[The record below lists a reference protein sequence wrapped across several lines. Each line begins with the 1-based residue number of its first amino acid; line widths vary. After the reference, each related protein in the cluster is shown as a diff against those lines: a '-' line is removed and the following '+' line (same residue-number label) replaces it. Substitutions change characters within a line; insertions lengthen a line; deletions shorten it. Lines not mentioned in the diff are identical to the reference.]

1 MSDADS
7 EPSVQEARVIAL
19 VSVLD
24 LDNIFV
30 SVAICLIGRGNSPSN
45 TGPEGQQPRS
55 SPNAGRSNM
64 LLVSLF
70 TMSIRLQNRR
80 SNTLYVLEGMFR
92 VPSDGGW
99 WVEED
104 LNLRPH
110 AYQACALTT

>member
-7 EPSVQEARVIAL
+7 EPSVQEVRVIAL

-30 SVAICLIGRGNSPSN
+30 SIAICLIGRGNSPSN
-45 TGPEGQQPRS
+45 TGPKGQQPRS

-70 TMSIRLQNRR
+70 TMSIRLKDEAMLHPGTDVQTHCMCLKVCSVYHLREGGGSRR
-80 SNTLYVLEGMFR
+80 T
-92 VPSDGGW
+92 
-99 WVEED
+99 
-104 LNLRPH
+104 
-110 AYQACALTT
+110 

>member
-30 SVAICLIGRGNSPSN
+30 SIAICLIGRGNSHSN

-70 TMSIRLQNRR
+70 TMSIRLKDEAMLHPGTDVQTHCMCLKVC
-80 SNTLYVLEGMFR
+80 SVYHLKE
-92 VPSDGGW
+92 DGGS
-99 WVEED
+99 
-104 LNLRPH
+104 RR
-110 AYQACALTT
+110 T

>member
-7 EPSVQEARVIAL
+7 EPSVQEVRVIAL

-30 SVAICLIGRGNSPSN
+30 SIAICLIGRGNSPSN

-70 TMSIRLQNRR
+70 TMSIRLRTDDQ
-80 SNTLYVLEGMFR
+80 THGYVLDDMSEYHSG
-92 VPSDGGW
+92 
-99 WVEED
+99 
-104 LNLRPH
+104 
-110 AYQACALTT
+110 

>member
-7 EPSVQEARVIAL
+7 EQSVQEVRVIAL

-30 SVAICLIGRGNSPSN
+30 SIAICPAGRGNSPSN

-70 TMSIRLQNRR
+70 TMSIRLRTDDQ
-80 SNTLYVLEGMFR
+80 THGYVLDDMSEYHSG
-92 VPSDGGW
+92 
-99 WVEED
+99 
-104 LNLRPH
+104 
-110 AYQACALTT
+110 

>member
-30 SVAICLIGRGNSPSN
+30 SVAICPAGRGNSPSN

-70 TMSIRLQNRR
+70 TMSIRLRTDDQ
-80 SNTLYVLEGMFR
+80 THAYVLDDMSECHSG
-92 VPSDGGW
+92 
-99 WVEED
+99 
-104 LNLRPH
+104 
-110 AYQACALTT
+110 

>member
-30 SVAICLIGRGNSPSN
+30 SAAICLKDRGNSPSN
-45 TGPEGQQPRS
+45 TGPEGQQLRS
-55 SPNAGRSNM
+55 SPNAVRSNM

-70 TMSIRLQNRR
+70 TMSITCIRR
-80 SNTLYVLEGMFR
+80 MSRY
-92 VPSDGGW
+92 
-99 WVEED
+99 
-104 LNLRPH
+104 RPDWTSKS
-110 AYQACALTT
+110 AVALLLI

>member
-30 SVAICLIGRGNSPSN
+30 SAAICLKDRGNSPSN
-45 TGPEGQQPRS
+45 TGPEGQQLRS
-55 SPNAGRSNM
+55 SPNAVRSNM

-70 TMSIRLQNRR
+70 TMSIRLRTDDQ
-80 SNTLYVLEGMFR
+80 THTYVLDDMSECHSG
-92 VPSDGGW
+92 
-99 WVEED
+99 
-104 LNLRPH
+104 
-110 AYQACALTT
+110 

>member
-7 EPSVQEARVIAL
+7 EPSVQEVSVIAL

-30 SVAICLIGRGNSPSN
+30 SIAICPKGRGNSPSN

-70 TMSIRLQNRR
+70 TMSIRLLNEACFIREQ
-80 SNTLYVLEGMFR
+80 TFKHIGMCLK
-92 VPSDGGW
+92 VCSVCHPKEDGGS
-99 WVEED
+99 
-104 LNLRPH
+104 RR
-110 AYQACALTT
+110 T

>member
-7 EPSVQEARVIAL
+7 EPSVQEVRVIAL

-30 SVAICLIGRGNSPSN
+30 SVAICPKGRGNSHSN

-70 TMSIRLQNRR
+70 TMSIRLRTDDQ
-80 SNTLYVLEGMFR
+80 THTYVLDDMSEYHSG
-92 VPSDGGW
+92 
-99 WVEED
+99 
-104 LNLRPH
+104 
-110 AYQACALTT
+110 